1 MSLGPSLLSCDS
13 IFLSLSLLVCG
24 MGIARLTSQGSCEQ
38 QKSMVCSEEQEGGI
52 GSSVICFA

>member
-1 MSLGPSLLSCDS
+1 MNLGPSLLSCDS

-38 QKSMVCSEEQEGGI
+38 QKGAWSAQRSKREALAV
-52 GSSVICFA
+52 A